1 MINILRTPQVR
12 KAQKAIP
19 TGLVYRQNEVTLD
32 KIGSWRLQ
40 RWLVSRDW
48 SEVKDNYRVDR
59 KTVPILSTAQDLLQ
73 GLSPQSL
80 ADADADAVVVA
91 PPGLEGLGTDPEE
104 VVEKLHVK
112 HAQEA
117 EAEEAGGPEVWG
129 DGGGWGDRGL
139 APEDEEGWDD
149 DWEDGGAVHESGLP
163 VGGGAAAGAAGAGAA
178 KDGDDGEPRVLRPRE
193 EVIDDCKGV
202 VSVLRKRL
210 GQNAALTPA
219 EIREFEERAARLR
232 RDK

>member
-1 MINILRTPQVR
+1 MGGDAAANYARRSPWPMINILRTPQVR

-40 RWLVSRDW
+40 RWLAQRDW
-48 SEVKDNYRVDR
+48 SEVKDSFRVDR

-80 ADADADAVVVA
+80 EEADPSDVVVA
-91 PPGLEGLGTDPEE
+91 PPGLEGLGADPEE
-104 VVEKLHVK
+104 AEHERVVRHVR
-112 HAQEA
+112 
-117 EAEEAGGPEVWG
+117 EAEEEEAAGPEAWG
-129 DGGGWGDRGL
+129 GEVEE
-139 APEDEEGWDD
+139 EDDD
-149 DWEDGGAVHESGLP
+149 DWDVEEGEEKRHVEDE
-163 VGGGAAAGAAGAGAA
+163 
-178 KDGDDGEPRVLRPRE
+178 GEEEQVLRRRE

-202 VSVLRKRL
+202 INVLRKRL
-210 GQNAALTPA
+210 SQNAALTPA
-219 EIREFEERAARLR
+219 EIVELEERAGRLR